1 MVRLTAFAWC
11 RVEAIQVEN
20 WSEMVLM
27 LYLFTQYFF
36 NFFYSRFSISFL
48 PLRPPIHLL
57 FLLVCR
63 NRIRFDSICV
73 SETRALLFLRIS
85 LNCSKCVCGMN
96 VVDFCLPHRHFP
108 HTIEYLAKFDTNM
121 CHFALGRNEAEHKA
135 ETLWCCQWQ
144 VACNKWITIRQHS
157 TERVKA
163 HWSTKSV
170 YPLLLPNRLKC
181 RKKKIILGLRSTF

>member
-63 NRIRFDSICV
+63 NRIRFDSIQFALARRARSSSSVYLWISQNVCV
-73 SETRALLFLRIS
+73 WYECSWLLSSAQTFPAHNRIS
-85 LNCSKCVCGMN
+85 GQVRHEHVPFRTWSEWSRTQSGNSLMLPVASSMQQVNNDTPTLYWTSKS
-96 VVDFCLPHRHFP
+96 
-108 HTIEYLAKFDTNM
+108 
-121 CHFALGRNEAEHKA
+121 
-135 ETLWCCQWQ
+135 TL
-144 VACNKWITIRQHS
+144 KHEISLS
-157 TERVKA
+157 TAFTQPIKV
-163 HWSTKSV
+163 SQ
-170 YPLLLPNRLKC
+170 
-181 RKKKIILGLRSTF
+181 KKNYSWAA